1 MAGFAHTVRPMWRH
15 SPKRVLK
22 IAIPTIAALG
32 AGAAVGVAAIPS
44 ANGTIHACIADANGA
59 VRIIDAEAPNAACAT
74 GETAI
79 VWNQQG
85 APGAT
90 GPAGPAGPKGDQG
103 SPGLTGDPGPS
114 GLSGDS
120 SSGSSGNNSF
130 STPSQAGGPNA
141 DMFLKLDGIAGES
154 TDDKHKNE
162 INLTSFAFAVG
173 RGGDGTGTS
182 GGIAG
187 AAATPKGRLQTLRI
201 DKIYDSASPKLFRAA
216 ASGQHIKSAVLTFR
230 RSNDNDIEF
239 LTYTLSDVQ
248 VTSYDQGGKDGDAR
262 DLGSLEEEVGL
273 TAAKVHV
280 TEQTVDSDG
289 KKGPVVNADW
299 TLPKAGAKK

>member
-1 MAGFAHTVRPMWRH
+1 MWRS

-22 IAIPTIAALG
+22 IAVPTIAALG
-32 AGAAVGVAAIPS
+32 VGAAVGVAAIPS
-44 ANGTIHACIADANGA
+44 ADGTIHACVAADGT
-59 VRIIDAEAPNAACAT
+59 VHIIDAEAGAT
-74 GETAI
+74 CPAGDKAV

-85 APGAT
+85 PPGAT
-90 GPAGPAGPKGDQG
+90 GPAGPQGP
-103 SPGLTGDPGPS
+103 TGDPGPA
-114 GLSGDS
+114 G
-120 SSGSSGNNSF
+120 GSSTADNGTGNSSAGNNSF

-162 INLTSFAFAVG
+162 INVTSFAFALG
-173 RGGDGTGTS
+173 RGGDGTGS
-182 GGIAG
+182 AAGVAG
-187 AAATPKGRLQTLRI
+187 AVPAAKGRLQTMRV
-201 DKIYDSASPKLFRAA
+201 DKVYDAASPKLFRAA

-230 RSNDNDIEF
+230 RSGDNNVEF

-280 TEQTVDSDG
+280 TEQTVDADG
-289 KKGPVVNADW
+289 KKGPAVTADW
-299 TLPKAGAKK
+299 TLPKAAAPAKK

>member
-1 MAGFAHTVRPMWRH
+1 MLRH
-15 SPKRVLK
+15 SPKRILK
-22 IAIPTIAALG
+22 IALPTIAALG
-32 AGAAVGVAAIPS
+32 AGAAVGVAAIPD
-44 ANGTIHACIADANGA
+44 ADGTVHACVTTATGA
-59 VRIIDAEAPNAACAT
+59 VRIIDSAT
-74 GETAI
+74 TTTCGAGEQAVT
-79 VWNQQG
+79 WNQQG
-85 APGAT
+85 PQGPP
-90 GPAGPAGPKGDQG
+90 GPAGPQGDQG
-103 SPGLTGDPGPS
+103 PRGATGDT
-114 GLSGDS
+114 
-120 SSGSSGNNSF
+120 GSSGGSSPSDNGSSSNNSF

-141 DMFLKLDGIAGES
+141 DMFLKLDGVAGDS

-173 RGGDGTGTS
+173 RGGDGTGS
-182 GGIAG
+182 AAG
-187 AAATPKGRLQTLRI
+187 APGVAATPKGRLQTLRI
-201 DKIYDSASPKLFRAA
+201 DKIYDAASPKLFRAA

-230 RSNDNDIEF
+230 RSNDDDIEF

-248 VTSYDQGGKDGDAR
+248 VTSYNQGGKDGDAR

>member
-1 MAGFAHTVRPMWRH
+1 MWPH
-15 SPKRVLK
+15 IPKRVLK
-22 IAIPTIAALG
+22 IALPTIAALG

-44 ANGTIHACIADANGA
+44 ANGTIHACVNTATGA
-59 VRIIDAEAPNAACAT
+59 VRIIDAETPATCVAANEKDVT
-74 GETAI
+74 
-79 VWNQQG
+79 WNQQG
-85 APGAT
+85 PP
-90 GPAGPAGPKGDQG
+90 GPAGPQGDVGPQG
-103 SPGLTGDPGPS
+103 ATGDS
-114 GLSGDS
+114 GSG
-120 SSGSSGNNSF
+120 SGSSSSNNSF

-162 INLTSFAFAVG
+162 INVTSFAFALG
-173 RGGDGTGTS
+173 RGSDGTGS
-182 GGIAG
+182 AAG
-187 AAATPKGRLQTLRI
+187 VAGVTPTAKGRLQTLRI
-201 DKIYDSASPKLFRAA
+201 DKLYDSASPKLFRAA

-230 RSNDNDIEF
+230 RSGDNDVEF

-262 DLGSLEEEVGL
+262 DLGSLEEEVAL
-273 TAAKVHV
+273 TAAKIHV

-289 KKGPVVNADW
+289 KKGPAVNADW

>member
-1 MAGFAHTVRPMWRH
+1 MRLTF
-15 SPKRVLK
+15 PKRAMR
-22 IAIPTIAALG
+22 IALPTLAALG

-44 ANGTIHACIADANGA
+44 ADGTIHACITDATGA
-59 VRIIDAEAPNAACAT
+59 IRIIDAEANPAPTCGQ
-74 GETAI
+74 GESALN
-79 VWNQQG
+79 WNQRGPAG
-85 APGAT
+85 AA
-90 GPAGPAGPKGDQG
+90 GPAGPAGAQGPQGDQG
-103 SPGLTGDPGPS
+103 PRGATGDSGPAGFS
-114 GLSGDS
+114 SPS
-120 SSGSSGNNSF
+120 SSSSSSDNNSSNNSF
-130 STPSQAGGPNA
+130 STPSQAGGPSA
-141 DMFLKLDGIAGES
+141 DMFLKLDGIQGES

-173 RGGDGTGTS
+173 RGGDGTGTA
-182 GGIAG
+182 GVAPAAG
-187 AAATPKGRLQTLRI
+187 AKGRLLTLRI
-201 DKIYDSASPKLFRAA
+201 DKIYDASSPKLFRAA

-230 RSNDNDIEF
+230 RSSDSDVEF

-248 VTSYDQGGKDGDAR
+248 VTSYDQGGKDGDER

-299 TLPKAGAKK
+299 TLPKAAVAKK

>member
-1 MAGFAHTVRPMWRH
+1 
-15 SPKRVLK
+15 
-22 IAIPTIAALG
+22 
-32 AGAAVGVAAIPS
+32 VA
-44 ANGTIHACIADANGA
+44 NTGGA
-59 VRIIDAEAPNAACAT
+59 VRIIDTEAGATCTAAT
-74 GETAI
+74 EKDV

-85 APGAT
+85 PPGAT
-90 GPAGPAGPKGDQG
+90 GAAGPTGPQG
-103 SPGLTGDPGPS
+103 ASGDPGPA
-114 GLSGDS
+114 G
-120 SSGSSGNNSF
+120 GSSTFDNGSSNNNNGNNSF

-141 DMFLKLDGIAGES
+141 DMFLKLDGIGGDS

-162 INLTSFAFAVG
+162 INVTSFAFALG
-173 RGGDGTGTS
+173 RGGDGTGS
-182 GGIAG
+182 GAG
-187 AAATPKGRLQTLRI
+187 VAGTVPGAKGRLQTMRV
-201 DKIYDSASPKLFRAA
+201 DKLYDAASPKLFRAA

-230 RSNDNDIEF
+230 RSGDNDVEF

-299 TLPKAGAKK
+299 ALPKAAATKK